1 MIPRVQGHFDQKIHF
16 DNTLFSLSVPPVET
30 NATKDQVLTWL
41 LGISQANELFLDLQD
56 DVIVLKGTDFARHSV
71 LLQGKLED
79 EFLTTAKSMGWD
91 VLPIAGSYVIEYPV
105 AHQKVIQTLMQIE
118 RTPVSFLMNISILDQ
133 ADRKAA
139 GIRVDDFIS
148 FSLSNFDI
156 LHYKQPIANLQL
168 PGISLQKDQIKFV
181 QDNTYTLVLS
191 TIVGEPVSQ
200 RIDKQKSVITTS
212 RDALGQT
219 VSQQVQTFTAGFIAN
234 LNTYPHHKGIL
245 TQLDLEISQD
255 LSTNESDIPEIARKS
270 IRNGFVLES
279 GQTWLAGKF
288 EAQST
293 DEDNRKKFFL
303 PFSKRFSSKQVMI
316 VVIKRTL

>member
-1 MIPRVQGHFDQKIHF
+1 SLILVNLSWAQKKEKENQTTLEDMIPRVQGHFDQKIHF

-156 LHYKQPIANLQL
+156 
-168 PGISLQKDQIKFV
+168 
-181 QDNTYTLVLS
+181 
-191 TIVGEPVSQ
+191 
-200 RIDKQKSVITTS
+200 
-212 RDALGQT
+212 
-219 VSQQVQTFTAGFIAN
+219 
-234 LNTYPHHKGIL
+234 
-245 TQLDLEISQD
+245 
-255 LSTNESDIPEIARKS
+255 
-270 IRNGFVLES
+270 
-279 GQTWLAGKF
+279 
-288 EAQST
+288 
-293 DEDNRKKFFL
+293 
-303 PFSKRFSSKQVMI
+303 
-316 VVIKRTL
+316 